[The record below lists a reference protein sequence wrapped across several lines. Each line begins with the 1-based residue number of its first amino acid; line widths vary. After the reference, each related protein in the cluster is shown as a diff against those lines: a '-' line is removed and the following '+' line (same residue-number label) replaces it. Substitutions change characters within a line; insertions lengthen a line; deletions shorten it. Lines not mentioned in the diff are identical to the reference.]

1 MINQINSKIIE
12 KLYDEFKVILYKEL
26 DITLDEF
33 LYFFHE
39 DPIENKLLSAY
50 DVGGAKGF
58 KSEFYRK
65 IYAYK
70 FFMMKRASNE
80 KYKPIELVNFIY
92 DQQYKRLETENSP
105 KSKKKYRPSKRK
117 IFIDPNQMSLS
128 F

>member
-26 DITLDEF
+26 DITMDEF

-50 DVGGAKGF
+50 DFGGAKGF

-80 KYKPIELVNFIY
+80 TFKPIELLNFIH
-92 DQQYKRLETENSP
+92 DQQYKRLETEKPP
-105 KSKKKYRPSKRK
+105 KPKRIYK
-117 IFIDPNQMSLS
+117 PRKRIVFTDPNQMSLGL
-128 F
+128 